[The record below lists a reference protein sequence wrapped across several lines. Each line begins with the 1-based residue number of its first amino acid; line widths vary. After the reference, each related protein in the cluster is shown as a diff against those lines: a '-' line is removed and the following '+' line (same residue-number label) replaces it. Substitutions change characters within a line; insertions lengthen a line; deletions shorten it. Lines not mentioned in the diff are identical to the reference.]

1 MKMRKEVM
9 GKMIIQPSNLK
20 TGFMIESFQVK
31 TITIIIGLVQRHLSL
46 SDKNLLNK
54 RKYSLL
60 YVYLKRLTPVLLN

>member
-60 YVYLKRLTPVLLN
+60 YVYLKD